1 MAQTVTPSSAPASD
15 FEPLAERIVADVE
28 TLKAL
33 SDPLRIR
40 ILETMVQA
48 AGDGW
53 TAKRIAGALGVGQTK
68 LYHHLKI
75 LEDRDLIRP
84 VDRQLVRGIVE
95 TSYQIAQLSLRLDRN
110 LLASGGAEV
119 RSSAEHAMTT
129 VFDLARRDLERAL
142 AAGLLPID
150 EPADETRPFL
160 LNRGLMKISPRNAA
174 ELRERLTALLS
185 EYGAEPDGEL
195 TLGLFIS
202 FHAFPSATSK
212 ATPRRRSKG
221 RPS

>member
-1 MAQTVTPSSAPASD
+1 MTAAEHAAHDPGPATGSD
-15 FEPLAERIVADVE
+15 EPLSERIVSDVE

-40 ILETMVQA
+40 ILEAMVQA
-48 AGDGW
+48 AGEGW
-53 TAKRIAGALGVGQTK
+53 TAKRIAKALGVGQTK

-95 TSYQIAQLSLRLDRN
+95 TSYRIAQLSLRLDRN
-110 LLASGGAEV
+110 LLASGGDDV
-119 RSSAEHAMTT
+119 RASAEHTMTT

-150 EPADETRPFL
+150 GPADESRPFM
-160 LNRGLMKISPRNAA
+160 LNRGLMKISPKKAA
-174 ELRERLTALLS
+174 ELRERLAALLA

-202 FHAFPSATSK
+202 LHPVPSAT
-212 ATPRRRSKG
+212 AQRSKG
-221 RPS
+221 TTR